1 MTVLR
6 SARVKHVGATEA
18 PELLTGEISE
28 GQELESTHQSN
39 QPHEIDHSDQ
49 SARGPICDGNSSHNA
64 CDNVC

>member
-28 GQELESTHQSN
+28 GQELESTTSIQSTTQN
-39 QPHEIDHSDQ
+39 
-49 SARGPICDGNSSHNA
+49 
-64 CDNVC
+64 